1 MDPEQTARFLDLL
14 ERQTVALEAALGLLL
29 KLANPAR
36 VVDPPHPAKQA
47 IAPPPRVKTLV
58 P

>member
-1 MDPEQTARFLDLL
+1 MDPEQTTRFLDLL
-14 ERQTVALEAALGLLL
+14 ERQTVALGLLL